1 MVATA
6 IVVVGILIVA
16 FLLWCFYKGLC
27 SFFYSDLSIDGL
39 FDEEAMDETRN
50 CEAEEASINGKKFK
64 D

>member
-6 IVVVGILIVA
+6 IVVVGIIIVA
-16 FLLWCFYKGLC
+16 VAFYPVCKLVGKVIE
-27 SFFYSDLSIDGL
+27 SDFSIDGI

-50 CEAEEASINGKKFK
+50 CEAEESSINGKKFK